1 MFNKPKQRGAIV
13 TGILGNHGLNKEEI
27 QELSDYIDSRGRE
40 LTSELTRPLW
50 ITFVVALV
58 VLLVLPDQALIVGL
72 KLLLS
77 LVP

>member
-1 MFNKPKQRGAIV
+1 MFNKSKQRGAIV
-13 TGILGNHGLNKEEI
+13 TGILSNHGLNKEEI
-27 QELSDYIDSRGRE
+27 QELSDYIDSRGR
-40 LTSELTRPLW
+40 ELTRPLW

-77 LVP
+77 LLP